1 MIRLG
6 FGAMLVGL
14 AATAQAVQPDENYFA
29 SNSNFPIIRF
39 ANSGTNFLP
48 TYQLTAGGVLVR
60 SSDTTL
66 ARLGFG
72 NTLQMFSIAK
82 PQQKAIRD
90 PNHIDGGISVPLHSQ
105 VESNFWR
112 LNNIS
117 LPHHSIS
124 IGDERLM
131 FTFHSHAAL
140 IEMEQV
146 KIIFQPHLSAML
158 WGKAF

>member
-1 MIRLG
+1 MLRLG
-6 FGAMLVGL
+6 FAAILVGL
-14 AATAQAVQPDENYFA
+14 AATAQAVQPDENSFA
-29 SNSNFPIIRF
+29 PNPNFPIIKLV
-39 ANSGTNFLP
+39 NSGANFPP
-48 TYQLTAGGVLVR
+48 TYQLAAGGILIR

-66 ARLGFG
+66 ARPGFG
-72 NTLQMFSIAK
+72 NTLQLFSIAK
-82 PQQKAIRD
+82 LQQETVSH
-90 PNHIDGGISVPLHSQ
+90 PNYDDGGISLPRHSQ

-117 LPHHSIS
+117 LPHRSIS

-146 KIIFQPHLSAML
+146 KIILQPHGLHPL
-158 WGKAF
+158 Q